1 MKFLFTKAFCDEFIV
16 INEQNEQAAML
27 KTSMVSPKTI
37 ENNAERKNKRGGRQK
52 HNL

>member
-16 INEQNEQAAML
+16 INEQNEQAAMP
-27 KTSMVSPKTI
+27 KTSIFRQKWSKITLNAKTS
-37 ENNAERKNKRGGRQK
+37 AVDDKK